1 MDAVIIEI
9 KDKKDAQFWLNLAK
23 RTGNRAKSISRQ
35 EIEDAGL
42 SLLIKE
48 GMETDDVSRESVM
61 EALGK

>member
-23 RTGNRAKSISRQ
+23 RTGNRAKSISTR
-35 EIEDAGL
+35 EMEDAGL

>member
-35 EIEDAGL
+35 ELEDAGL
-42 SLLIKE
+42 ALLIKE

-61 EALGK
+61 EALSK

>member
-23 RTGNRAKSISRQ
+23 RTGNRARSISRL

-42 SLLIKE
+42 ALLIKE

-61 EALGK
+61 EALGE